1 MKGFGFKLPKITT
14 GMSTKQLIGFK
25 KSDIFPSSLMPKMGL
40 PKGKSG
46 LKRML
51 RDV

>member
-1 MKGFGFKLPKITT
+1 MKGFGFKLPKMTA
-14 GMSTKQLIGFK
+14 GMSTRKLIGFK
-25 KSDIFPSSLMPKMGL
+25 KSDIFPSSPMPKMGL

-46 LKRML
+46 WKKML